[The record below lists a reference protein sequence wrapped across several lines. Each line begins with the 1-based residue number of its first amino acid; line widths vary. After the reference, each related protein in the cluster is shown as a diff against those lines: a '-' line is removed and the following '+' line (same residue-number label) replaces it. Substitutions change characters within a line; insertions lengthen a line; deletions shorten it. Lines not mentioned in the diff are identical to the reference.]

1 MSKRVLVVDDESHIV
16 RLLQVNL
23 ERAGYEVMCAANGV
37 QCLQQVQDDPPDL
50 IVLDWMMPEMDGME
64 TLGRLKANPATAD
77 LPVILLTAKTDDAAV
92 FQGWRSGADCYL
104 TKPFNPIELLEFVK
118 RIFQDMEDDGDDP
131 LLA

>member
-23 ERAGYEVMCAANGV
+23 ERAGYEVSCAANGV
-37 QCLQQVQDDPPDL
+37 QCLAQVEADPPDL